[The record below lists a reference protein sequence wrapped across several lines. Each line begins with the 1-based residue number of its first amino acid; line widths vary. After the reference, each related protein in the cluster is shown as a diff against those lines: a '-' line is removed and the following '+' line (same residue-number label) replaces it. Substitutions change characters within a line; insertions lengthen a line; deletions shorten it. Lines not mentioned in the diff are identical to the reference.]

1 MGWMKVAT
9 GGKLTE
15 VVVNLPNAL
24 TMEGEG
30 LV

>member
-9 GGKLTE
+9 GGATE

-24 TMEGEG
+24 TMEPKG